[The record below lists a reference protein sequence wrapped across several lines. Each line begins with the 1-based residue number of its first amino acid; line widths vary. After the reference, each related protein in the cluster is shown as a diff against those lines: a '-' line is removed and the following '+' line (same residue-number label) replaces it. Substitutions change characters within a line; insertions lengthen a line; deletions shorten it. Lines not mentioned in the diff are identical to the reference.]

1 MRPWSKRLAACALGL
16 AGAVHAAAADPADPA
31 VASMPFPAQFVDA
44 QPVLDAIAAARPIE
58 LGGAAVK
65 TAAQAQPQ
73 PGGPSEQALAHDP
86 QVAVEDLAPDEAAA
100 PAEVPGDPANEPEA
114 LAADA
119 QARLEALLAE
129 AKQLDDKGKRKSAME
144 LYQQALAMNP
154 NSSLALSRLAF
165 GYLNRGENE
174 QAMQFASRA
183 VAIDPTS
190 SEGWIVL
197 GAAQHATGEREKARE
212 AYRNCVEHGQG
223 DYITECRRMAR

>member
-1 MRPWSKRLAACALGL
+1 
-16 AGAVHAAAADPADPA
+16 
-31 VASMPFPAQFVDA
+31 
-44 QPVLDAIAAARPIE
+44 
-58 LGGAAVK
+58 
-65 TAAQAQPQ
+65 
-73 PGGPSEQALAHDP
+73 
-86 QVAVEDLAPDEAAA
+86 
-100 PAEVPGDPANEPEA
+100 
-114 LAADA
+114 
-119 QARLEALLAE
+119 
-129 AKQLDDKGKRKSAME
+129 ME